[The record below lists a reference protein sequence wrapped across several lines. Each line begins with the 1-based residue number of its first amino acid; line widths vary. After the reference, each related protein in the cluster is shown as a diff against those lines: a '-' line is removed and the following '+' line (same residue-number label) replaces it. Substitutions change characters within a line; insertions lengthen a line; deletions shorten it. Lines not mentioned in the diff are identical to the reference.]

1 METQLENVIDLN
13 SHRRLHS
20 TGLAKHETGRHAESA
35 EILDWIA
42 ARNKAKLRTEDP
54 YYQAKVN
61 GMHMAELLEE
71 MVAFH
76 EKRSGK
82 GKLSLTMMVRGRI
95 LFAALEAK
103 ASTRELRLLA
113 SSNRRHLEHEI
124 ATSLRADQAQV

>member
-1 METQLENVIDLN
+1 MEPQPQNVISLN
-13 SHRRLHS
+13 SYRSPSAPGS
-20 TGLAKHETGRHAESA
+20 TSASPKSPAGA

-42 ARNKAKLRTEDP
+42 ARNKARMRTEDP

-82 GKLSLTMMVRGRI
+82 TRLSLTLMVRGRI
-95 LFAALEAK
+95 LFSALEAK
-103 ASTRELRLLA
+103 ATTRELRLLA

-124 ATSLRADQAQV
+124 TLSLRADQAQV

>member
-1 METQLENVIDLN
+1 MELQPENVIHLN
-13 SHRRLHS
+13 AHRTS
-20 TGLAKHETGRHAESA
+20 TTSSRSPSVKSTEGA

-42 ARNKAKLRTEDP
+42 ARNKARLRTEDP

-82 GKLSLTMMVRGRI
+82 SPLSLTLMVRGRI
-95 LFAALEAK
+95 LFSALEAK

-124 ATSLRADQAQV
+124 SQNLRSHQAQV

>member
-1 METQLENVIDLN
+1 M
-13 SHRRLHS
+13 
-20 TGLAKHETGRHAESA
+20 
-35 EILDWIA
+35 
-42 ARNKAKLRTEDP
+42 RTEDP

-82 GKLSLTMMVRGRI
+82 TRLSLTLMVRGRI
-95 LFAALEAK
+95 LFSALEAK
-103 ASTRELRLLA
+103 ATTRELRLLA

-124 ATSLRADQAQV
+124 TLSLRADQAQV

>member
-13 SHRRLHS
+13 AHRRLQAPAP
-20 TGLAKHETGRHAESA
+20 AKSEAGRQAESA

-42 ARNKAKLRTEDP
+42 ARNKARLRTEDP

-82 GKLSLTMMVRGRI
+82 SKLSLTLMVRGRI

-124 ATSLRADQAQV
+124 ATNLRSDQAQV